1 MLDIHRKDLA
11 AGVVGSG
18 TMGRGIVQVLAQ
30 CGVRTL
36 VFDAQG
42 GAAAKAK
49 DAIAKSL
56 ASIAQKGRISQADAD
71 ATLERI
77 EIVDSLAALK
87 PCHVV
92 VEAIVELL
100 APKQELF
107 KALEAVVSD
116 TCILA
121 SNTSS
126 LSVTAMASACA
137 RPGRV
142 AGYHFFNPVPVMKIV
157 EVVDGELTEP
167 WVGDALI
174 ALAKRYGHKPV
185 RCKDTPGFIV
195 NHAGRGFVPESLRV
209 LQEGVADFATID
221 RILVDAAGF
230 RIGPFGLLDLV
241 GLDIAHGVM
250 KSMHAQYYGESKYQP
265 SFLSDP
271 RVAAGLLG
279 RKTGRG
285 WYKYGSDG
293 AVEKI
298 PEKKIPEK
306 ASASV
311 WCVPELKDFLSRFTK
326 IDAKPAADSICFVA
340 PLGQDATTTAIQLH
354 LDPQNT
360 VAVDRLFGF
369 TKRRTLM
376 TTPVTKPEIRDAAH
390 ALLASDG
397 VPVSVIRDSAGF
409 VAQRVVA
416 HIVNVGCDIAQQRI
430 ASPADLDSA
439 VVLGL
444 SYPHGPLAMGDAAGA
459 TNILHIL
466 EAMHAFYQEP
476 RYRPSPWLKR
486 RARLGVSLLQED
498 SVRVRARRGEEEGD
512 VADHKGQPRHPERRR
527 GAFHEVQK
535 LYQAGRGRKGCRLGY
550 REMDPIR
557 GAKMRPRAPLTTQDR
572 PTWK

>member
-1 MLDIHRKDLA
+1 MLDIQRSDLV
-11 AGVVGSG
+11 AGVAGSG
-18 TMGRGIVQVLAQ
+18 TMGRGIAQVLAQ

-36 VFDAQG
+36 VFDSKP
-42 GAAAKAK
+42 GAAQAAK
-49 DAIAKSL
+49 DAIGKTLSGL
-56 ASIAQKGRISQADAD
+56 VQKGRVPQADAD
-71 ATLERI
+71 GTLARI
-77 EIVDSLAALK
+77 EIVDSLTALK

-116 TCILA
+116 NCILA

-126 LSVTAMASACA
+126 LSVTAMASACTK
-137 RPGRV
+137 PGRV

-174 ALAKRYGHKPV
+174 ALARRYGHKPV

-195 NHAGRGFVPESLRV
+195 NHAGRGYVPESLRV
-209 LQEGVADFATID
+209 LQEGIADFASID

-230 RIGPFGLLDLV
+230 RLGPFGLLDLV

-285 WYKYGSDG
+285 WYKYGKDG
-293 AVEKI
+293 VAEKI
-298 PEKKIPEK
+298 PEIPVP
-306 ASASV
+306 SAKPSSV
-311 WCVPELKDFLSRFTK
+311 WCVPELKEFVSKF
-326 IDAKPAADSICFVA
+326 ANVESKPGSLCIVA
-340 PLGQDATTTAIQLH
+340 PLGDDATTTALKMN
-354 LDPQNT
+354 LDPRNT
-360 VAVDRLFGF
+360 VALDSLFGF
-369 TKRRTLM
+369 SKRRTLM
-376 TTPVTKPEIRDAAH
+376 TTPVTKPEARDAAH

-430 ASPADLDSA
+430 ASPEDLDSA
-439 VVLGL
+439 VSLGL
-444 SYPHGPLAMGDAAGA
+444 GYPHGPLAMGDAVGA
-459 TNILHIL
+459 PKVLAIL
-466 EAMHAFYQEP
+466 EAMHSFYGEP

-486 RARLGVSLLQED
+486 RAQLGVSLLTKD
-498 SVRVRARRGEEEGD
+498 S
-512 VADHKGQPRHPERRR
+512 
-527 GAFHEVQK
+527 
-535 LYQAGRGRKGCRLGY
+535 
-550 REMDPIR
+550 
-557 GAKMRPRAPLTTQDR
+557 
-572 PTWK
+572 

>member
-1 MLDIHRKDLA
+1 MLDIQRPDLV
-11 AGVVGSG
+11 AGVAGSG

-36 VFDAQG
+36 VFDAKP
-42 GAAAKAK
+42 GAAQAAK
-49 DAIAKSL
+49 DAVAKSL
-56 ASIAQKGRISQADAD
+56 TTLVQKGRVQQADAD
-71 ATLERI
+71 AAVARI
-77 EIVDSLAALK
+77 EVVDALASLK

-92 VEAIVELL
+92 VEAIIEQL

-107 KALEAVVSD
+107 KALEGIVSD
-116 TCILA
+116 SCILA

-137 RPGRV
+137 KPGRV

-167 WVGDALI
+167 WVGDALV

-209 LQEGVADFATID
+209 LQEGIADFATID
-221 RILVDAAGF
+221 RILMDAGGF

-250 KSMHAQYYGESKYQP
+250 KSMHGQYYGEPKYQP

-285 WYKYGSDG
+285 WYRYGKDG
-293 AVEKI
+293 VAEKI
-298 PEKKIPEK
+298 PEKEIPQK
-306 ASASV
+306 ASMPV
-311 WCVPELKDFLSRFTK
+311 WCVPELKDFLSKFTN
-326 IDAKPAADSICFVA
+326 IESKPGPDTVCFVA
-340 PLGQDATTTAIQLH
+340 PLGHDATTTAIQLQ
-354 LDPQNT
+354 LKAENT
-360 VAVDRLFGF
+360 VALDPLFGF
-369 TKRRTLM
+369 AKRRTLM
-376 TTPVTKPEIRDAAH
+376 TTPVTRPEVRDAAH

-397 VPVSVIRDSAGF
+397 VPVSLINDSAGF

-416 HIVNVGCDIAQQRI
+416 HIVNVGCDIVQQRI
-430 ASPADLDSA
+430 ATPEDLDSA
-439 VVLGL
+439 VMLGL
-444 SYPHGPLAMGDAAGA
+444 GYPKGPLGMGDAVGA
-459 TNILHIL
+459 PKILAIL
-466 EAMHAFYQEP
+466 EGMQAFYGES

-486 RARLGVSLLQED
+486 RAMLGVSLLT
-498 SVRVRARRGEEEGD
+498 
-512 VADHKGQPRHPERRR
+512 PE
-527 GAFHEVQK
+527 
-535 LYQAGRGRKGCRLGY
+535 
-550 REMDPIR
+550 
-557 GAKMRPRAPLTTQDR
+557 
-572 PTWK
+572 

>member
-1 MLDIHRKDLA
+1 MLDIQRPDLV
-11 AGVVGSG
+11 AGVAGSG

-36 VFDAQG
+36 VFDAQP

-56 ASIAQKGRISQADAD
+56 AAIAQKGRITQADAD
-71 ATLERI
+71 AALARI
-77 EIVDSLAALK
+77 EIVDALAALK

-100 APKQELF
+100 QPKQELF
-107 KALEAVVSD
+107 KALEGIVSE

-137 RPGRV
+137 KPGRV

-167 WVGDALI
+167 WVGDALV

-195 NHAGRGFVPESLRV
+195 NHAGRGYVPESLRV
-209 LQEGVADFATID
+209 LQEGVADCATID
-221 RILVDAAGF
+221 RVLVDAAGF
-230 RIGPFGLLDLV
+230 RLGPFGLLDLV

-250 KSMHAQYYGESKYQP
+250 KSMHGQYYGEPKYQP

-285 WYKYGSDG
+285 WYKYGKDG
-293 AVEKI
+293 VAEKI
-298 PEKKIPEK
+298 PEQPVPDVK
-306 ASASV
+306 AGSV
-311 WCVPELKDFLSRFTK
+311 WCVPELKELFVKLNVKTES
-326 IDAKPAADSICFVA
+326 KPGPDTVCFVA
-340 PLGQDATTTAIQLH
+340 PLGHDATTTAIQLQ
-354 LDPQNT
+354 LKAENT
-360 VAVDRLFGF
+360 VAVDPLFGF
-369 TKRRTLM
+369 AKRRTLM
-376 TTPVTKPEIRDAAH
+376 TTPVTKPEVRDAAH

-397 VPVSVIRDSAGF
+397 VPVSLIRDSAGF
-409 VAQRVVA
+409 IAQRVVA

-430 ASPADLDSA
+430 ATPEDLDSA
-439 VVLGL
+439 VMLGL
-444 SYPHGPLAMGDAAGA
+444 GYPKGPLGMGDAVGA
-459 TNILHIL
+459 PKILAIL
-466 EAMHAFYQEP
+466 EAMQAFYGES

-486 RARLGVSLLQED
+486 RALLGVSLLSKD
-498 SVRVRARRGEEEGD
+498 
-512 VADHKGQPRHPERRR
+512 
-527 GAFHEVQK
+527 
-535 LYQAGRGRKGCRLGY
+535 L
-550 REMDPIR
+550 
-557 GAKMRPRAPLTTQDR
+557 
-572 PTWK
+572 